1 MLLCIP
7 ANAIARQ
14 HVDIDRVAHLPL
26 RYAFVLILISVFLT
40 FIAGFIPSRI
50 AAKKDPVAALR
61 SE

>member
-1 MLLCIP
+1 
-7 ANAIARQ
+7 
-14 HVDIDRVAHLPL
+14 
-26 RYAFVLILISVFLT
+26 VLILISVILT